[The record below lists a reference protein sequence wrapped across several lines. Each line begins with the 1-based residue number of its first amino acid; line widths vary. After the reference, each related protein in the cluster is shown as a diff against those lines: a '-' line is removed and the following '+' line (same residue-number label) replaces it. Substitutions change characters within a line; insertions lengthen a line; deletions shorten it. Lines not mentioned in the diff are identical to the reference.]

1 MLQKVSNP
9 GPFISFTG
17 ANWSKYFLNFPLQK
31 CLSLGPHPVCPPNQ
45 ISQVSLVRLP
55 DIFHPYTLSNPL
67 ANIVL
72 PPVLA
77 TLLVQEVRT
86 FPTYPASRRP
96 PSRIKVSYIYPNT
109 PGLDQET
116 PIHHPVPPMT
126 PRDFIPPKP
135 FPFSKPN
142 LPIYCLFC
150 PS

>member
-1 MLQKVSNP
+1 M
-9 GPFISFTG
+9 FITWTTPSMSPQPNISHPSAG
-17 ANWSKYFLNFPLQK
+17 A
-31 CLSLGPHPVCPPNQ
+31 
-45 ISQVSLVRLP
+45 SLVRLP